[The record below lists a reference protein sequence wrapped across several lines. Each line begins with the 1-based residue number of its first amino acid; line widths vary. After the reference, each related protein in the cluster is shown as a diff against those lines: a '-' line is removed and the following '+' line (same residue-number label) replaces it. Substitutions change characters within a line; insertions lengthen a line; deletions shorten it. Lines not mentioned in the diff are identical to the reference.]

1 MLYAHR
7 LQTHPASRHAPA
19 PRVSSCRHL
28 RAHSCIGPGGRAGR
42 LHRACGSAAAQ
53 VVFACLGASL
63 AAADAPRRLCRPCA
77 ARSLTSADA
86 AGVRRCQSQWPPRE
100 PHSPISGYSVR
111 VSGSSVKVPRAVAG
125 ASTSAPARPSGGGFE
140 SGVRRAAAPT
150 QPAVVRG
157 AARPLQLATLRLHGA
172 EHDGQEQECGAGGA
186 MPSAWCSSARSH
198 AGLCVLLQPRTAML
212 RR

>member
-1 MLYAHR
+1 MQAFESALLH
-7 LQTHPASRHAPA
+7 
-19 PRVSSCRHL
+19 
-28 RAHSCIGPGGRAGR
+28 RAGR
-42 LHRACGSAAAQ
+42 ASRAAASSMRQ
-53 VVFACLGASL
+53 CSCASCVCLPGCIPCSSRRAAPPVPPLRGAQPHLGGCGGREAVPVPVAS
-63 AAADAPRRLCRPCA
+63 PRA
-77 ARSLTSADA
+77 
-86 AGVRRCQSQWPPRE
+86 
-100 PHSPISGYSVR
+100 HSPISGYSVR

-157 AARPLQLATLRLHGA
+157 AARPLQPATLRLHGA